1 MKNRS
6 PDRAN
11 RLGEGLLGTA
21 PWLACIGR
29 AKEGKKLKV
38 CETGYMG
45 EGQKTE
51 LYLSPPHCQP
61 GNAVQCPH
69 FFIQVPDQKKLQTQ
83 QGPKKCF

>member
-1 MKNRS
+1 MNRS

-11 RLGEGLLGTA
+11 RPGEGLLGTA

-29 AKEGKKLKV
+29 AKEGKKLEV

-51 LYLSPPHCQP
+51 LY
-61 GNAVQCPH
+61 
-69 FFIQVPDQKKLQTQ
+69 
-83 QGPKKCF
+83 

>member
-1 MKNRS
+1 MNRS

-11 RLGEGLLGTA
+11 RPGEGLLGT

-29 AKEGKKLKV
+29 AKEGKKLEV

-51 LYLSPPHCQP
+51 LYSFPPSARQ
-61 GNAVQCPH
+61 
-69 FFIQVPDQKKLQTQ
+69 IQGQKCVHTAK
-83 QGPKKCF
+83 